1 MMLLEA
7 IRTVHARKAGKVV
20 PGYALD
26 YELRQL
32 TGLSQRELDE
42 QAEELEEAGFVRIGN
57 TLNGKWYQIVEE

>member
-7 IRTVHARKAGKVV
+7 IRTVHARKARKVV

-42 QAEELEEAGFVRIGN
+42 QAEELEEAGFIRIGDSIN
-57 TLNGKWYQIVEE
+57 NKWYQLVEE